1 MGPNK
6 YRLALRSERWE
17 QGRTVGQRLVSH
29 QDRQRDRV
37 KTDGQD
43 MYRQRKRF
51 KTAGHGVETD
61 RGRRFKT
68 FNGSLKMQ

>member
-1 MGPNK
+1 MGGNK
-6 YRLALRSERWE
+6 YRPAPRSERWE
-17 QGRTVGQRLVSH
+17 QGRTVGHGLVSH

-51 KTAGHGVETD
+51 KTAGHGIETD
-61 RGRRFKT
+61 RGRRFKR
-68 FNGSLKMQ
+68 GRLMGV